1 MAPIGLDLAAM
12 AAMLPAEVAARE
24 PTEQEQYFVELINR
38 ARLDPAALATL
49 AVLTRWRER

>member
-1 MAPIGLDLAAM
+1 M